1 MPRQWTH
8 DDLVARIES
17 LERQVEEM
25 DQVKADLSESEARF
39 SRLSQNML
47 VAVYSAIHTSAGTK
61 TTISGHMEPLTGYTT
76 EQFNQDADL
85 FLRILHPDD
94 RERVAQKIR
103 EAVRQCSILEL
114 EYRIVTRDNHVRWIR
129 DKAAPVSNEGKCAL
143 LEGFFEDITHHR
155 QTESDL
161 KNVSKQWLDT
171 FNTLSEAICLLDG
184 EGRMVQC
191 NRSMQDLINK
201 TKSEIIGRHCWE
213 VLHDMEAPIPEC
225 PIPKAM
231 KSKQREMTV
240 IDLDQRR
247 FEVTVD
253 PQLDEAG
260 QINGYI
266 HIMSDI
272 TEQQQAEIALR
283 DAHQTFLTVLD
294 SIDATIYVADMET
307 YEILFVNR
315 YMRKTF
321 GGDYTGQTCWRAF
334 HKKNEPCANCTNAKL
349 VDTEGRPTGVCAW
362 EGRNPG
368 TGRWYVNYD
377 RAIKWPDGRL
387 VRLQVATDITDI
399 KTLEKE
405 RQHAESQ
412 LRQAQKMEAI
422 GTLAG
427 GIAHD
432 FNNILSAIL
441 GYSELA
447 LDDAR
452 SGQPSARYIRQ
463 ILKAGHRARDLVH
476 QILTFSRQT
485 ETEVKPIQ
493 IKPIIK
499 EALKLLRASLPSS
512 IDISTAIQ
520 SEAIVEADP
529 IQVHQVI
536 MNLCT
541 NAGHAMRDQGGTL
554 TVTLTEEELD
564 DRFTERHP
572 ETTPGEYLK
581 LTVSDTGPGMDKA
594 IIDKIFDPYFT
605 TKTKDEG
612 TGMGLAVVQGIIKT
626 YKGAVSVASTPGEG
640 SAFEV
645 YFPIIHSNGTVS
657 AESKIVVPGGHERI
671 LFVDDELPLADLS
684 QQLLERLGYKVTV
697 RTSAVEALNLF
708 ENDPDAFDLVIT
720 DMTMPHMTGDIL
732 AEKLLALRPDVAI
745 VICTGYSDKITQ
757 ELIDRLNIR
766 ALVMKP
772 IIRNELLITVR
783 QVLDEQNE

>member
-1 MPRQWTH
+1 MPPQWTH
-8 DDLVARIES
+8 DDLVARIKS
-17 LERQVEEM
+17 LEHQVEEM
-25 DQVKADLSESEARF
+25 DRVKSELSESEARF

-61 TTISGHMEPLTGYTT
+61 TTITGHMEPLTGYTT

-85 FLRILHPDD
+85 FLRILHPED
-94 RERVAQKIR
+94 RESVAQKIR
-103 EAVRQCSILEL
+103 EAVRQCSLLEL
-114 EYRIVTRDNHVRWIR
+114 EYRIVTRDNRVRWIR

-161 KNVSKQWLDT
+161 KIVSRQWLDT
-171 FNTLSEAICLLDG
+171 INTLSEAICLLDG

-191 NRSMQDLINK
+191 NRSMQDLIKK
-201 TKSEIIGRHCWE
+201 TESEIIGQYCWK
-213 VLHDMEAPIPEC
+213 VMHAKEAPIPEC

-266 HIMSDI
+266 HIMS
-272 TEQQQAEIALR
+272 
-283 DAHQTFLTVLD
+283 
-294 SIDATIYVADMET
+294 
-307 YEILFVNR
+307 
-315 YMRKTF
+315 
-321 GGDYTGQTCWRAF
+321 
-334 HKKNEPCANCTNAKL
+334 
-349 VDTEGRPTGVCAW
+349 
-362 EGRNPG
+362 
-368 TGRWYVNYD
+368 
-377 RAIKWPDGRL
+377 
-387 VRLQVATDITDI
+387 DITDI

-581 LTVSDTGPGMDKA
+581 LTVSDTGPGMDKD

-645 YFPIIHSNGTVS
+645 YFPIIHSNDTVS